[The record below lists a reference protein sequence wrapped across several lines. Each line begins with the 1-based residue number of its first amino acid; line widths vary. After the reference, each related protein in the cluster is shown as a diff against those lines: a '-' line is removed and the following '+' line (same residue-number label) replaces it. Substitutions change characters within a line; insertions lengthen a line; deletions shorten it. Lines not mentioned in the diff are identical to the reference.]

1 MDLSSIANN
10 INYRYQ
16 QSSRMQIG
24 GAVSGLD
31 TQSIIEKL
39 LEIESLPLQ
48 RLNDKYTQYTN
59 LQKAYKKV
67 SEKIRDFYDYITN
80 FSLQA
85 TLIPKTATSSATS
98 VLTASAAPSALD
110 GTYNIDVLNLAT
122 NSIFKGG
129 RLGKEIQVTDT
140 YASIDTRYTPVDNS
154 TVKIKIGSQ
163 EQQITIS
170 HSDTIN
176 DIISKL
182 QQAFIDLGATANISF
197 QDGKMKIESNKA
209 FQISNVSGNFTFV
222 FRLNDASLKQSG
234 TTFTL
239 ESSGDIGVYSTFK
252 TLSSLGINSDATI
265 KINGKE
271 ITLKASDTLKN
282 VIQKINN
289 SVSDVYATYDDK
301 SGQIVLTSKTTGDN
315 IISVE
320 GDNTVLTSLKL
331 DDVSST
337 FVLGQLAQVRV
348 TFNGVTEE
356 LSSKTNT
363 LTYNGLTLNLS
374 ALGSVVVTVGTDRD
388 KIVERVKDFVNKWNE
403 LTDFLYTKLTEDK
416 VKGKSE
422 DQMNEDEKLQG
433 LLKNDAFLRRIFD
446 KFRNF
451 LTVNLNGKTLRDLG
465 ISSGDTGRGFQNTMR
480 GKITLDEDRL
490 EKFIDDNGP
499 NAVWE
504 FFGNTESYKG
514 LAIQLKEYSWDL
526 TKFNGEIDTVA
537 GVNGRL
543 EREKRILSKRMVT
556 MMEYIQKKEQ
566 QLWAKYSALES
577 ALAKLQAQGAFMA
590 QAFVQRK

>member
-1 MDLSSIANN
+1 
-10 INYRYQ
+10 
-16 QSSRMQIG
+16 
-24 GAVSGLD
+24 
-31 TQSIIEKL
+31 
-39 LEIESLPLQ
+39 
-48 RLNDKYTQYTN
+48 
-59 LQKAYKKV
+59 
-67 SEKIRDFYDYITN
+67 
-80 FSLQA
+80 
-85 TLIPKTATSSATS
+85 
-98 VLTASAAPSALD
+98 
-110 GTYNIDVLNLAT
+110 
-122 NSIFKGG
+122 
-129 RLGKEIQVTDT
+129 
-140 YASIDTRYTPVDNS
+140 
-154 TVKIKIGSQ
+154 VKIKIGSQ
-163 EQQITIS
+163 EQQITVS

-182 QQAFIDLGATANISF
+182 QQAFTDLGATANITF

-252 TLSSLGINSDATI
+252 TLSSLGISSDTTI

-271 ITLKASDTLKN
+271 IALKTSDTLQSM
-282 VIQKINN
+282 IQKINN
-289 SVSDVYATYDDK
+289 TVSDVYAKYDDK

-320 GDNTVLTSLKL
+320 GDNAVLTSLRL
-331 DDVSST
+331 DDANST
-337 FVLGQLAQVRV
+337 FVLGELAQVRV

-356 LSSKTNT
+356 ISSKTNT

-374 ALGSVVVTVGTDRD
+374 ALGSTVVTVGTDRD

-403 LTDFLYTKLTEDK
+403 ITDFLYKKLTEDK

-446 KFRNF
+446 RFRSF
-451 LTVNLNGKTLRDLG
+451 LTANVNGKTLRDLG
-465 ISSGDTGRGFQNTMR
+465 ISSGDAGRGFQNTMK
-480 GKITLDEDRL
+480 GKIALDEDRL
-490 EKFIDDNGP
+490 RKFIDDNGP

-504 FFGNTESYKG
+504 FFGNSGSYKG
-514 LAIQLKEYSWDL
+514 LAIQIKEYSWNL

-556 MMEYIQKKEQ
+556 MMEYLQKKEQ

-590 QAFVQRK
+590 QAFVQKK